1 MRSFVGESVKHGS
14 QRHAQFADARRK
26 PEDLD
31 SAESARWEQRCAE
44 LDRGLEEGNEAR
56 TRRAL
61 AMLDRLRYGS
71 H

>member
-1 MRSFVGESVKHGS
+1 VKNGS
-14 QRHAQFADARRK
+14 QPRGQLAAARRK

-31 SAESARWEQRCAE
+31 PAESARWEQHCAE